1 MRKEGSA
8 ISGVPG
14 RLRKRDR
21 GVRGS
26 VRERLLAGGFLA
38 PAVLIVGVVL
48 LLPFVTTVQRSFFD
62 DNVHSTFSGLENYD
76 LLFSDPA
83 LIRSVENTVLWVV
96 GTLVLPIGLGLAIA
110 VMTDAAR
117 WTRIARLAVVI
128 PYAVSGSAVAV
139 VWNFVLARD
148 GALNGL
154 LVSLHLGSLAH
165 GWLLGWPGNTLVVIL
180 ANAWQAT
187 GVAVILFLIGLQT
200 IPPETIEAGAIDGAD
215 GWKRFRHIVL
225 PQLRPV
231 MIVVVGISLVNGL
244 KSFDLIWVLTQGG
257 PGRSTETLAAS
268 MYQET
273 FGLQRLGAGSAIAV
287 VLTVI
292 VLGASWT
299 FLRSQLRPEG
309 R

>member
-1 MRKEGSA
+1 MNAGWPRR
-8 ISGVPG
+8 PG
-14 RLRKRDR
+14 PR
-21 GVRGS
+21 VW
-26 VRERLLAGGFLA
+26 ERLFAGGFLA

-48 LLPFVTTVQRSFFD
+48 LVPFAVTVRRSIYSDTVDPS
-62 DNVHSTFSGLENYD
+62 FSGLANYR

-83 LIRSVENTVLWVV
+83 LIRSIENTLMWVA
-96 GTLVLPIGLGLAIA
+96 GTLILPIGLGLAIA

-117 WTRIARLAVVI
+117 WTRIVRLAVVI

-139 VWNFVLARD
+139 VWSFMLARD
-148 GALNGL
+148 GALNSL
-154 LVSLHLGSLAH
+154 LRSLHLGSLAH
-165 GWLLGWPGNTLVVIL
+165 GWLLDWPGNTLVIIV
-180 ANAWQAT
+180 ANTWQAT
-187 GVAVILFLIGLQT
+187 GVAVILFLVGLQT
-200 IPPETIEAGAIDGAD
+200 IPPETIEAAALDGAD
-215 GWKRFRHIVL
+215 GWRRFRHIVL

-244 KSFDLIWVLTQGG
+244 KSFDLVWVLTQGG

-299 FLRSQLRPEG
+299 YLRRQLRPEG
-309 R
+309 G